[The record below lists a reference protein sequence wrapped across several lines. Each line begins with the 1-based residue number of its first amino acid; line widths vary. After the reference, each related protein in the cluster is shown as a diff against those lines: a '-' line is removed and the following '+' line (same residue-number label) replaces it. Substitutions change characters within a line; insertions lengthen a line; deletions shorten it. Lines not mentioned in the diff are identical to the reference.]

1 MADAVYDSMRINDDI
16 KQLNITP
23 IIWRS
28 RRAKNLQKTEHLQ
41 ALLLY
46 NIKRIQAKVK
56 QF

>member
-28 RRAKNLQKTEHLQ
+28 RRAKNLHKFNQKDTSPPHS
-41 ALLLY
+41 Y
-46 NIKRIQAKVK
+46 
-56 QF
+56 